1 MLGGSVVGS
10 YSLRMVHAVALE
22 QRRPQ
27 AASVL
32 NEADLAGYM
41 CDSAALRPLVSA
53 STRPRVSV

>member
-1 MLGGSVVGS
+1 
-10 YSLRMVHAVALE
+10 VHAVALE
-22 QRRPQ
+22 QRPPQ

-53 STRPRVSV
+53 STRPRVSA